1 MTKLW
6 ILLLSLGF
14 FLSGCSAQPVT
25 EVPTEES
32 IKVLEKSEL
41 NSSYIEWYGRHAYQN
56 EREYFYHTATGFRL
70 EFYGR
75 VIDIELRLEDKN
87 HDIYYSY
94 AKDGEDL
101 LTSGIYVQSE
111 FESTLRIEFD
121 TYDHHVVELV
131 KRSEPEDGLTSLHR
145 ISTNGYLKEVTIPED
160 QPHFLLIGAS
170 GISGHGALGSPGQPR
185 TTENSSSLHSFGY
198 LTAAHF
204 EGSYEFVSNSGWGL
218 AFGYNDV
225 SGEDNI
231 VKAYDYIGIDPDQQI
246 IDITYDHTK
255 RPDFI
260 IINIGGNDYT
270 AVINKLSGFAKTEK
284 ILEFKAAVA
293 DFIFKLRED
302 APEAHILWTM
312 TEGSQNGTAANEV
325 INQLSALDKAFV
337 HMVIIKQVG
346 DDGDL
351 AGANNHASFITHQ
364 KSTQLLIDVIE
375 GILNPTV

>member
-101 LTSGIYVQSE
+101 LTSGVYVQSE

-246 IDITYDHTK
+246 IDITYDHAK
-255 RPDFI
+255 QPDFI

-270 AVINKLSGFAKTEK
+270 SVINKLSGFAKTEK

-364 KSTQLLIDVIE
+364 KSAQLLIDVIE

>member
-6 ILLLSLGF
+6 ILLMIFGF
-14 FLSGCSAQPVT
+14 ILSGCSVEPVI
-25 EVPTEES
+25 EEPTEES

-75 VIDIELRLEDKN
+75 VLDIELRLEDKN

-101 LTSGIYVQSE
+101 LTSGVYVQSE

-246 IDITYDHTK
+246 IDITYDHAK
-255 RPDFI
+255 QPDFI

-270 AVINKLSGFAKTEK
+270 SVINKLSGFAKTEK

-364 KSTQLLIDVIE
+364 KSAQLLIDVIE

>member
-14 FLSGCSAQPVT
+14 FLSGCSV
-25 EVPTEES
+25 ESVIEEPTEES

-101 LTSGIYVQSE
+101 LTSGVYVQSE

-246 IDITYDHTK
+246 IDITYDHAK
-255 RPDFI
+255 QPDFI

-270 AVINKLSGFAKTEK
+270 SVINKLSGFAKTEK

-364 KSTQLLIDVIE
+364 KSAQLLIDVIE

>member
-246 IDITYDHTK
+246 IDITYDHAK
-255 RPDFI
+255 QPDFI

-270 AVINKLSGFAKTEK
+270 SVINKLSGFAKTEK

-364 KSTQLLIDVIE
+364 KSAQLLIDVIE

>member
-231 VKAYDYIGIDPDQQI
+231 VKAYDYIGIDPNQQI
-246 IDITYDHTK
+246 IDITYDHAK
-255 RPDFI
+255 QPDFI

>member
-14 FLSGCSAQPVT
+14 FLSGCSV
-25 EVPTEES
+25 ESVIEEPTEES

-75 VIDIELRLEDKN
+75 VLDIELRLEDKN

-101 LTSGIYVQSE
+101 LTSGVYVQSE

-170 GISGHGALGSPGQPR
+170 GISGHGALGSPGQAR
-185 TTENSSSLHSFGY
+185 TTENSSSLHAFGY

-231 VKAYDYIGIDPDQQI
+231 VKAYDYIGIDPNQQI
-246 IDITYDHTK
+246 IDITYDHAK
-255 RPDFI
+255 QPDFI

>member
-25 EVPTEES
+25 EEPTEES

-101 LTSGIYVQSE
+101 LTSGVYVQSE

-145 ISTNGYLKEVTIPED
+145 ISTNGYLKEVTPSLN
-160 QPHFLLIGAS
+160 QQHFLLIGAS

-185 TTENSSSLHSFGY
+185 TTENSSSLHAFGY

-204 EGSYEFVSNSGWGL
+204 EGSYEFVANSGWGL

-246 IDITYDHTK
+246 IDITYDHAK
-255 RPDFI
+255 QSDFI

-325 INQLSALDKAFV
+325 INQLSAVDKAFV

-364 KSTQLLIDVIE
+364 KSAQLLIDVIE

>member
-14 FLSGCSAQPVT
+14 FLSGCSVQPVI
-25 EVPTEES
+25 EKPTEEP

-246 IDITYDHTK
+246 IDITYDHAK
-255 RPDFI
+255 QPDFI

-364 KSTQLLIDVIE
+364 KSAQLLIDVIE

>member
-170 GISGHGALGSPGQPR
+170 GISGHGALGSPGQAR
-185 TTENSSSLHSFGY
+185 TTENSSSLHAFGY

-246 IDITYDHTK
+246 IDITYDHAK
-255 RPDFI
+255 QPDFI

-270 AVINKLSGFAKTEK
+270 SVINKLSGFAKTEK

-364 KSTQLLIDVIE
+364 KSAQLLIDVIE

>member
-1 MTKLW
+1 MTKIW
-6 ILLLSLGF
+6 ILLLGLGF
-14 FLSGCSAQPVT
+14 VLSGCSVEPVI
-25 EVPTEES
+25 EEPTEES

-101 LTSGIYVQSE
+101 LTSGVFVQSE

-170 GISGHGALGSPGQPR
+170 GISGHGALGSPGQAR
-185 TTENSSSLHSFGY
+185 TTENSSSLHAFGY

>member
-1 MTKLW
+1 M
-6 ILLLSLGF
+6 I
-14 FLSGCSAQPVT
+14 
-25 EVPTEES
+25 EEPTEES

-75 VIDIELRLEDKN
+75 VLDIELRLEDKN

-101 LTSGIYVQSE
+101 LTSGVYVQSE

-170 GISGHGALGSPGQPR
+170 GISGHGALGSPGQAR
-185 TTENSSSLHSFGY
+185 TTENSSSLHAFGY

-231 VKAYDYIGIDPDQQI
+231 VKAYDYIGIDPNQQI
-246 IDITYDHTK
+246 IDITYDHAK
-255 RPDFI
+255 QPDFI

-270 AVINKLSGFAKTEK
+270 SVINKLSGFAKTEK

-364 KSTQLLIDVIE
+364 KSAQLLIDVIE

>member
-25 EVPTEES
+25 EEPTEES

-101 LTSGIYVQSE
+101 LTSGVYVQSE

-131 KRSEPEDGLTSLHR
+131 KRSEPEDGLTSLHK

-231 VKAYDYIGIDPDQQI
+231 VKAYDYIGIDPNQQI
-246 IDITYDHTK
+246 IDITYDHAK
-255 RPDFI
+255 QSDFI

-364 KSTQLLIDVIE
+364 KSAQLLIDVIE

>member
-14 FLSGCSAQPVT
+14 FLSGCSV
-25 EVPTEES
+25 ESVIEEPTEES

-75 VIDIELRLEDKN
+75 VLDIELRLEDKN

-101 LTSGIYVQSE
+101 LTSGVYVQSE

-170 GISGHGALGSPGQPR
+170 GISGHGALGSPGQAR
-185 TTENSSSLHSFGY
+185 TTENSSSLHAFGY

-246 IDITYDHTK
+246 IDITYDHAK
-255 RPDFI
+255 QPDFI